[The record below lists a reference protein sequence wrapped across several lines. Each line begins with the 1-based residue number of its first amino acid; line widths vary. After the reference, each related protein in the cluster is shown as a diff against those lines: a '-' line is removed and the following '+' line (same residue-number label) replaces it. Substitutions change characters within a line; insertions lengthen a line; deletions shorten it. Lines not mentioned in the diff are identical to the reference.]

1 MTNAVLDKE
10 TFCRL
15 VEEHQSALYRTARSI
30 LSNQQDAE
38 DAVQETFLKVFRHFD
53 DYRHRG
59 HFRAFL
65 YKVAANVCRDLWRKR
80 RWEPVPEQI
89 PVEEKGIRERE
100 DREDFKRL
108 VALLPEE
115 LREIVVLRFSQ
126 ELKLKEIAGITGL
139 PARTVQSR
147 LRRALKLLKQELEGR
162 SDGYGQRK

>member
-1 MTNAVLDKE
+1 M
-10 TFCRL
+10 
-15 VEEHQSALYRTARSI
+15 
-30 LSNQQDAE
+30 
-38 DAVQETFLKVFRHFD
+38 
-53 DYRHRG
+53 
-59 HFRAFL
+59 
-65 YKVAANVCRDLWRKR
+65 
-80 RWEPVPEQI
+80 PEQI

-147 LRRALKLLKQELEGR
+147 LRRALKLLKQ
-162 SDGYGQRK
+162 